1 MKTRL
6 FVVMT
11 VLMVLGLMSAPVV
24 AQDCPPEVVK
34 AQEMLKSV
42 STKMKASR
50 PAKALAGSRGQDV
63 QAPRGQDVQAPRG
76 QDVQAPR
83 GQDVQ
88 APRGQDVQAPRGQ
101 DVQAP
106 RGQDVQAPRAAQLRS
121 TAFSNAGRLVKEA
134 EAACRGKDNASAAA
148 NAKAAI
154 ELLNY
159 LL

>member
-106 RGQDVQAPRAAQLRS
+106 RAAQLRS

>member
-24 AQDCPPEVVK
+24 AQDCPPEVAK

-106 RGQDVQAPRAAQLRS
+106 RAAQIRS

>member
-24 AQDCPPEVVK
+24 AQDCPPEVAK

-50 PAKALAGSRGQDV
+50 PAKTLAGSRGQDV

-88 APRGQDVQAPRGQ
+88 APRGQDVQAPRT
-101 DVQAP
+101 A
-106 RGQDVQAPRAAQLRS
+106 RLRS